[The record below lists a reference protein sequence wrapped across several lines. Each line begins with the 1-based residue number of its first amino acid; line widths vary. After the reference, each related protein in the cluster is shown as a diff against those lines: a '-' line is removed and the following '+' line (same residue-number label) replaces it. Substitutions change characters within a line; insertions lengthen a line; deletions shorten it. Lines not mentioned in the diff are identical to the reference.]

1 MSFPFPIQADSTAG
15 SNFQKDIRPLL
26 ETYCTKCHSPS
37 RKKGG
42 VDLSRFLDSGAVH
55 TDPKT
60 WETTLAQV
68 RDRNMPPE
76 NKPQPSAEERD
87 RLVTWIEGAL
97 DTMDDAKLPKDPGR
111 YVLHRLSRL
120 EYNNTIRDLFG
131 VNTRPADK
139 FPPDAGGG
147 GGFDNNAATLFIPPV
162 LMERYLAAA
171 GDILNEAKP
180 EAIFV
185 TQVAKGISERDAAR
199 KIFEHHAPRVYR
211 RPVAKDEVDRLI
223 ALFKAAQKRGES
235 YEESVKLGLKS
246 MLVSPHFLFRVEESQ
261 TVKAASKSRVTP
273 AKSPAGSPA
282 IHPVGDYE
290 LASRLSYLLWSSM
303 PDAELFEQ
311 AAANKLHE
319 PAVLEA
325 QVTRM
330 LLDPKSRAFAE
341 NFAGQWLRVRELKTV
356 TQPDNKKFPEFSLAL
371 RDAMYD
377 ETVEFF
383 HGLLKENRSLLEVI
397 DADYTY
403 VNERLAKHYGLEG
416 VTGKNFQRVSLT
428 DRQRGGV
435 LGMASVLTVTSYPL
449 RTSPVLRGRWVLEE
463 ILGTPPPP
471 PPPLVK
477 SLPPDDKPR
486 DGMTFRQRLEQ
497 HRTQAD
503 CAGCHKRMDPLGFGL
518 ENFDAIGRFRTK
530 VADEVV
536 DASGEMTT
544 GEKFKGAAELK
555 KLLLTRT
562 DDFTRNVTE
571 KMLAYALGRGL
582 ECYDTPV
589 VKQIS
594 RSVQRDGFRSGTL
607 VAEIVKSLPFQYRRT
622 GTVDEKGET
631 ARDGAKKTTQA
642 SLK

>member
-1 MSFPFPIQADSTAG
+1 M
-15 SNFQKDIRPLL
+15 N
-26 ETYCTKCHSPS
+26 
-37 RKKGG
+37 
-42 VDLSRFLDSGAVH
+42 
-55 TDPKT
+55 
-60 WETTLAQV
+60 
-68 RDRNMPPE
+68 
-76 NKPQPSAEERD
+76 
-87 RLVTWIEGAL
+87 
-97 DTMDDAKLPKDPGR
+97 
-111 YVLHRLSRL
+111 
-120 EYNNTIRDLFG
+120 
-131 VNTRPADK
+131 
-139 FPPDAGGG
+139 
-147 GGFDNNAATLFIPPV
+147 
-162 LMERYLAAA
+162 
-171 GDILNEAKP
+171 
-180 EAIFV
+180 
-185 TQVAKGISERDAAR
+185 
-199 KIFEHHAPRVYR
+199 
-211 RPVAKDEVDRLI
+211 
-223 ALFKAAQKRGES
+223 
-235 YEESVKLGLKS
+235 
-246 MLVSPHFLFRVEESQ
+246 
-261 TVKAASKSRVTP
+261 
-273 AKSPAGSPA
+273 
-282 IHPVGDYE
+282 
-290 LASRLSYLLWSSM
+290 ASRS
-303 PDAELFEQ
+303 
-311 AAANKLHE
+311 
-319 PAVLEA
+319 
-325 QVTRM
+325 
-330 LLDPKSRAFAE
+330 
-341 NFAGQWLRVRELKTV
+341 
-356 TQPDNKKFPEFSLAL
+356 
-371 RDAMYD
+371 
-377 ETVEFF
+377 
-383 HGLLKENRSLLEVI
+383 I
-397 DADYTY
+397 
-403 VNERLAKHYGLEG
+403 
-416 VTGKNFQRVSLT
+416 TGWRNFQRVSLT

-582 ECYDTPV
+582 EYYDTPV